1 MILERVGAVNLFTI
15 TFVLISVSS
24 AYMTPIDLYTQGKLV
39 ALSLLTPSTTS
50 LILLGGVVEGVDN
63 LSWVSQRLGRPTA
76 SPR

>member
-24 AYMTPIDLYTQGKLV
+24 VYMRPIDLYTQGKLV

-63 LSWVSQRLGRPTA
+63 LSWVSQRLARPTA